1 MGLRSFLYRVASIL
15 GDVNAVKK
23 NKIPQR
29 VARKFLVKRAG
40 GFINRM
46 IK

>member
-1 MGLRSFLYRVASIL
+1 MGLRSFLYRLASIL

-29 VARKFLVKRAG
+29 VARKFLVKRVG
-40 GFINRM
+40 GLINRI